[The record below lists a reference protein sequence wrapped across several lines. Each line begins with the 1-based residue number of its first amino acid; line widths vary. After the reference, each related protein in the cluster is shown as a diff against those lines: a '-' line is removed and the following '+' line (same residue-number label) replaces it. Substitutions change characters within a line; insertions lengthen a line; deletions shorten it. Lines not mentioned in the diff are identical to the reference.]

1 MLYSHKTY
9 TSKLND
15 RLQSIEGLDKLIV
28 SLPSYYGYP
37 IGEGELRYNKLF
49 VDRRDGSN
57 IDIAMVMTNGEI
69 VSLRRFIAQISP
81 TQVQY
86 DSLRQPIDEE
96 FIKANTNSDTYRTIV
111 ESGYLVSLLGVLRS
125 IALTVYE
132 YMDDITLGVTLPN
145 ADTPVQLLQVRTS
158 ANTVAPKVSWVSL
171 MDNPRDFT
179 EVQGDMHFGVRRII
193 QDMFIF
199 KQHDIPLISTRLLST
214 WLKLI
219 FVDDIQ
225 FEVLSQTTTYPTS
238 ADSVTADRILFFKDG
253 LPRFAQQHLNRLY
266 VSIESIKRHN
276 PATIAMCGYTKQ
288 YGYYGDPDIPY
299 TYYRSNHVT
308 QPAGFLT
315 PISIP
320 SLYEIC
326 KPIRTEVCDSC
337 DSCYHTTLRDFASQ
351 VMASDEYPNL
361 ARLFHNEETAML
373 SLYTA
378 AQRMFSDDDPE
389 YYCSECERGTYEDD
403 DDYNDHDHRYYGLSE
418 NEITAM
424 SKVAEQHS
432 KVMSMTSDNYYVF
445 TNSDDDAIRY
455 PYMYEVNSYDFKP
468 TLTFVDGDDTSK
480 TKLYMGME
488 LEMDNG
494 GERHKKSIPINSALT
509 GNKPHSWTMTDGSLS
524 YGIEIATMPATLDA
538 HMNVFNYDF
547 ACDVATVLGYRAH
560 DTSTAGLHVH
570 INRNFFG
577 DDKHIQLYRASLMA
591 LIMERNWEDFVR
603 FSRRRY
609 NRLDQWA
616 KKKNVADRE
625 YTDRDVDLIVEK
637 TKREYNNG
645 DKYLALNMNRMSTFE
660 LRIFRGSLKAETIK
674 ATLQFVSNLAHYCKY
689 NGLKSAQQATILDI
703 INYKKYPELTAYWEA
718 NKEREVS

>member
-28 SLPSYYGYP
+28 SLPAYYGYP
-37 IGEGELRYNKLF
+37 MGEGELRYNKLY
-49 VDRRDGSN
+49 VDRRDASA
-57 IDIAMVMTNGEI
+57 IDITMVMTNGEI
-69 VSLRRFIAQISP
+69 LSLRRFIAQISP
-81 TQVQY
+81 TQIQY
-86 DSLRQPIDEE
+86 DYLGQPINEE
-96 FIKANTNSDTYRTIV
+96 FIKANTSYDTYKTIV
-111 ESGYLVSLLGVLRS
+111 ESGYLVSMLGVLRS

-132 YMDDITLGVTLPN
+132 YMDDITAGVTLPN
-145 ADTPVQLLQVRTS
+145 ADNPVQLLQVRTS
-158 ANTVAPKVSWVSL
+158 ANTISPKVSWISL
-171 MDNPRDFT
+171 MDSPRDFS
-179 EVQGDMHFGVRRII
+179 EIQGDMHFGVRRIV

-199 KQHDIPLISTRLLST
+199 KQQDISLISARLLST
-214 WLKLI
+214 WIKLI
-219 FVDDIQ
+219 FADDID
-225 FEVLSQTTTYPTS
+225 FEVLSQATTYPTS
-238 ADSVTADRILFFKDG
+238 ADSVTADRILFFKESM
-253 LPRFAQQHLNRLY
+253 PHFAQQHLNRLY

-276 PATIAMCGYTKQ
+276 PATIAMCGYTKY
-288 YGYYGDPDIPY
+288 YGYYGDPDIAY
-299 TYYRSNHVT
+299 TYYRSNNVT
-308 QPAGFLT
+308 QPSGFHT
-315 PISIP
+315 PISIK

-337 DSCYHTTLRDFASQ
+337 DSCYHVSLREFSIQ
-351 VMASDEYPNL
+351 VMASEEYPNL
-361 ARLFHNEETAML
+361 ARLFHDEAIAL
-373 SLYTA
+373 HSLYTA
-378 AQRMFSDDDPE
+378 AQRMFSDDDPD
-389 YYCSECERGTYEDD
+389 YYCSNCERGDYDD
-403 DDYNDHDHRYYGLSE
+403 DDHDDHDHRYIGLSE

-424 SKVAEQHS
+424 SKVAEQHN
-432 KVMSMTSDNYYVF
+432 KIMSMSSDNRYVF
-445 TNSDDDAIRY
+445 TDNDNDSRDY
-455 PYMYEVNSYDFKP
+455 PYMYEVNSFDYKP

-480 TKLYMGME
+480 TKLYMGVE

-494 GERHKKSIPINSALT
+494 GERHRKSVPINSALT
-509 GNKPHSWTMTDGSLS
+509 GNKQYSWTMSDGSLND
-524 YGIEIATMPATLDA
+524 GIEIATMPATLDA
-538 HMNVFNYDF
+538 HMNVYNYDF
-547 ACDVATVLGYRAH
+547 ACDVATALGYRAH

-616 KKKNVADRE
+616 KKKNVASQE

-645 DKYLALNMNRMSTFE
+645 DKYLALNMNRQATFE

-718 NKEREVS
+718 NKDREVN